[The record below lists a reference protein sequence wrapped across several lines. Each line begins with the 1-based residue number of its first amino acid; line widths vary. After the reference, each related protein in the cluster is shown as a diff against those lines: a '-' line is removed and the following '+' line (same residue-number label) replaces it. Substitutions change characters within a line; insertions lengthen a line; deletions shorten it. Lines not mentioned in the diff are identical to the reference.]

1 MNFQHIMT
9 EGMLVP
15 KELLQ
20 YYSCKLSLHQEQVK
34 WEEQENKV
42 GSPEHTEFNTS
53 FSENSEDFTQPFSNY
68 NFHVD
73 SRPTFIAT
81 AMTVPL
87 CLLYRESLEA
97 KICLELH
104 FVEPTCK
111 SKLNLVLTKFM
122 QEDIH
127 LTLSYLYSTLSTKQ
141 EGEHTFILMWAAPIL
156 PCIFFQYIE

>member
-20 YYSCKLSLHQEQVK
+20 YYSCKLSLHQEQVN

-87 CLLYRESLEA
+87 CLLCRESLEA

-111 SKLNLVLTKFM
+111 SKQNLVLTKFM

-141 EGEHTFILMWAAPIL
+141 EEHTFILMWAAPIL